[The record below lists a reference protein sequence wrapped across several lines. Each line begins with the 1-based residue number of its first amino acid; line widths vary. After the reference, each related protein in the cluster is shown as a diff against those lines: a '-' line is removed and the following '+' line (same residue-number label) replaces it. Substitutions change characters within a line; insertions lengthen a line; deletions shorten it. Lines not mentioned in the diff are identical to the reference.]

1 MKKVLIILNV
11 VLALWPVYFGIRM
24 TRASDSIV
32 RRQVLELCK
41 EGVISES
48 ALRAHFS
55 DASDPAGSLALSLSQ
70 SKGYFNMFIWPLVW
84 LALLNAITI
93 TVFWRTDQKTKGASS
108 TISEDIVA
116 NRSESS
122 R

>member
-1 MKKVLIILNV
+1 
-11 VLALWPVYFGIRM
+11 
-24 TRASDSIV
+24 
-32 RRQVLELCK
+32 
-41 EGVISES
+41 
-48 ALRAHFS
+48 
-55 DASDPAGSLALSLSQ
+55 
-70 SKGYFNMFIWPLVW
+70 MFIWPLVW